1 MGVQVSREPPPLP
14 DGFVLGE
21 KVYYTGPSETF
32 EDPSETFVLEHGAQG
47 EVVGRVRAGGHMFE
61 GVAVRFPGSKYLIPT
76 VLYPCEPTLPSL
88 PGGYTVGE
96 QAYYTG
102 ATKTF
107 ATGDQLEH
115 GKQGEVVGAA
125 TSKNLRGKRVDVRF
139 PGNKGVIGCYLTN
152 VRRGRRVASHSS
164 PLPLHTAHP

>member
-14 DGFVLGE
+14 GGFVLGE

-96 QAYYTG
+96 QVTPALPHLTPRW
-102 ATKTF
+102 
-107 ATGDQLEH
+107 
-115 GKQGEVVGAA
+115 
-125 TSKNLRGKRVDVRF
+125 LRWSRW
-139 PGNKGVIGCYLTN
+139 T
-152 VRRGRRVASHSS
+152 GRRRNGWVA
-164 PLPLHTAHP
+164 LE